1 MEPARRL
8 RVADD
13 FVRRF
18 AAALRATQL
27 YAPTHPLVHRSLD
40 AFTGAAAQLLA
51 DEPSAAV
58 GIIGQEIIV
67 GDTPVPRAA
76 ESFGEM
82 IRRLKSLGIERIVFD
97 RGVTLDELATLAQTI
112 AHPERRPGQSAP
124 GAAPGDPLAVLSSLP
139 HLRVGRIQVDDRV
152 DNSSADVATI
162 RRLYSDAVNAAEAVW
177 DVTKSE
183 GTPDPQQARSM
194 IDSLAQAVSQN
205 RTALIAL
212 TALKNYDNYTFT
224 HMVNVSVLTMAQA
237 RALGLDGTPLR
248 ELGLAAL
255 MHDMGKVR
263 TPTEILNKPDKLTD
277 EEFSIMRRHVVDGAE
292 ILRRTPEM
300 PAVAPVVAFE
310 HHLRIDG
317 TGYPFGVKRQGLNLG
332 TMLCSIADVYDAMR
346 SQRAYQQAFPTDRIL
361 AVMKRNDGMQFD
373 QHLVRRFTQLVGI
386 YPPGNLVRLDNGALA
401 VVLKVHAP
409 DPYRPRVR
417 VVVDERGQKLDTP
430 YDRSLWEVGEHA
442 PGPRMVQAPVDPAAH
457 GIDPLTY
464 L

>member
-1 MEPARRL
+1 
-8 RVADD
+8 
-13 FVRRF
+13 
-18 AAALRATQL
+18 
-27 YAPTHPLVHRSLD
+27 
-40 AFTGAAAQLLA
+40 
-51 DEPSAAV
+51 
-58 GIIGQEIIV
+58 
-67 GDTPVPRAA
+67 
-76 ESFGEM
+76 
-82 IRRLKSLGIERIVFD
+82 
-97 RGVTLDELATLAQTI
+97 
-112 AHPERRPGQSAP
+112 
-124 GAAPGDPLAVLSSLP
+124 
-139 HLRVGRIQVDDRV
+139 
-152 DNSSADVATI
+152 
-162 RRLYSDAVNAAEAVW
+162 
-177 DVTKSE
+177 
-183 GTPDPQQARSM
+183 
-194 IDSLAQAVSQN
+194 
-205 RTALIAL
+205 
-212 TALKNYDNYTFT
+212 
-224 HMVNVSVLTMAQA
+224 
-237 RALGLDGTPLR
+237 
-248 ELGLAAL
+248 
-255 MHDMGKVR
+255 
-263 TPTEILNKPDKLTD
+263 
-277 EEFSIMRRHVVDGAE
+277 MRRHVVDGAE